1 MTRTLVFLLPAVLLG
16 IGMAPACS
24 DDESTGGGTTT
35 STTSSGG
42 GAGGEGGA
50 GAGGSS
56 SSTSS
61 SSSSSSSSTSG
72 GGGGAGGSGGGGGG
86 GGGSSSS
93 TSGGP
98 IQCMDLSTLSPNVDF
113 PPCNLQDQQACLCEG
128 CTDDNVCFNA
138 QTQQADDCVCLDCH
152 DSQTCNAPSACN
164 NDGLCNPYYEGC
176 ACADCANHP
185 EC

>member
-1 MTRTLVFLLPAVLLG
+1 MKRTLVFLLPAFLLG
-16 IGMAPACS
+16 VGMAAACS
-24 DDESTGGGTTT
+24 DDEGNGGGGAS

-61 SSSSSSSSTSG
+61 SSSSTSG
-72 GGGGAGGSGGGGGG
+72 GGGGAGGGGGSAGGGGGA
-86 GGGSSSS
+86 S
-93 TSGGP
+93 SGGP

-128 CTDDNVCFNA
+128 CTDDDICFNA
-138 QTQQADDCVCLDCH
+138 QTQQADDCVCADCH
-152 DSQTCNAPSACN
+152 DSQTRNAPSACN

-176 ACADCANHP
+176 VCADCANHP
-185 EC
+185 KC